1 MGACWAKWPGGAHL
15 PLENKVRIQGRTL
28 RPSNLAER
36 RLLLSLGSP
45 ALRVPRAANPY
56 LIARR
61 LERAARGNNPDVL
74 FVCDVLN
81 RASKGSSLL
90 RKVPDPS
97 NLDHG
102 STPE

>member
-1 MGACWAKWPGGAHL
+1 M
-15 PLENKVRIQGRTL
+15 RIQGRTL

-36 RLLLSLGSP
+36 QLLLSLGTP

-61 LERAARGNNPDVL
+61 LERAAKGNNADIL

-81 RASKGSSLL
+81 RASKGSSLS
-90 RKVPDPS
+90 RKVPDQS
-97 NLDHG
+97 NPDHG
-102 STPE
+102 STSD

>member
-1 MGACWAKWPGGAHL
+1 M
-15 PLENKVRIQGRTL
+15 RIQGRTL

-81 RASKGSSLL
+81 RARNRTPETTHAPDQSKS
-90 RKVPDPS
+90 
-97 NLDHG
+97 DHG
-102 STPE
+102 SAFK